1 MKVHLTDIARTLIY
15 RKPVFRASSEYF
27 GFVQE
32 TFLKCGELVGGFVS
46 LFWLAP
52 DHVHI
57 YVESDREK
65 FVETIIQEIKK
76 FSRNA
81 IVERFLDAGE
91 RIAAG
96 IEIWDEAYFA
106 ETVG

>member
-1 MKVHLTDIARTLIY
+1 ML
-15 RKPVFRASSEYF
+15 
-27 GFVQE
+27 
-32 TFLKCGELVGGFVS
+32 
-46 LFWLAP
+46 
-52 DHVHI
+52 
-57 YVESDREK
+57 EK